1 MKKAIKWNYKNIET
15 IEYEEYEIPD
25 GSTISKGYN
34 MNEVI
39 LCAECGKKMLYGKG
53 YVSRK
58 IQDEIGNGYIVCEKC
73 FNKEWDEE
81 KEQRKRKIVLI
92 RWTEQ

>member
-1 MKKAIKWNYKNIET
+1 MKKAMKWNFKAR
-15 IEYEEYEIPD
+15 EYEPYELPD
-25 GSTISKGYN
+25 GATSSEWCQ

-39 LCAECGKKMLYGKG
+39 LCAECGKKMLYGNG

-58 IQDEIGNGYIVCEKC
+58 IQDVRGNGYVVCEKC

-81 KEQRKRKIVLI
+81 KEQRKRKIALV